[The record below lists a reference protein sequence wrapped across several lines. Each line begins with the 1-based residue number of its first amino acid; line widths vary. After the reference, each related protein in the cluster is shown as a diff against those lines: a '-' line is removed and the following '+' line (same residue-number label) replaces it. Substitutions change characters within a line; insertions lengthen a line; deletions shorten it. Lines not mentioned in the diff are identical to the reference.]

1 MAKRN
6 NSYLPLNEAMKEFI
20 AENKLQK
27 GLDKVDARKAWEDLM
42 GAGVNSYTAGVEL
55 KNDVLFVSLTS
66 SVLREELSLGKSKII
81 AMLNEALGQELIK
94 KLVLR

>member
-1 MAKRN
+1 MAKRH

-20 AENKLQK
+20 DENKLRK
-27 GLDKVDARKAWEDLM
+27 GLDKVDARKAWEDIM
-42 GAGVNSYTAGVEL
+42 GAGVNSYTSGVEL
-55 KNDVLFVSLTS
+55 RNEVLFVSLTS

-94 KLVLR
+94 RLVLR